1 MEILN
6 LIFGGIF
13 KVIVSVLQGAALEDG
28 GIDFDAKM
36 ESIKAFFVGAEKV
49 KNIFA
54 WANAIVPIDLIMLL
68 LTITGV
74 YYLVRYAFSVIRF
87 ILGRL

>member
-6 LIFGGIF
+6 LIFGVFF
-13 KVIVSVLQGAALEDG
+13 KVVIAVVAGSPAQASSLDITERLDKAA
-28 GIDFDAKM
+28 DFLK
-36 ESIKAFFVGAEKV
+36 GAEKV

-54 WANAIVPIDLIMLL
+54 WANALVPIDLILL
-68 LTITGV
+68 LLGITGV

>member
-28 GIDFDAKM
+28 GIDFYAKM
-36 ESIKAFFVGAEKV
+36 ENIKAFFVGAEKV

-54 WANAIVPIDLIMLL
+54 WANALVPIDLILL
-68 LTITGV
+68 LLGITGV

>member
-28 GIDFDAKM
+28 GIDFVAKM
-36 ESIKAFFVGAEKV
+36 ESIKAF
-49 KNIFA
+49 
-54 WANAIVPIDLIMLL
+54 L
-68 LTITGV
+68 
-74 YYLVRYAFSVIRF
+74 
-87 ILGRL
+87 